1 MKFEIADEDVKV
13 LEGKFVQLPFDRF
26 AELIDYVEDVE
37 ARLLAA
43 EINLR
48 EADRVGH
55 EMEVVVSE
63 NAPENGRENPSEAD
77 LRDVNRVLQ
86 RLEPAQLKKA
96 VEAQG
101 ISVRKLAMM
110 TGIPYATLYRYL
122 RAPSCPMK
130 AATNIFLTLNKMLKK
145 PLGAVPAG
153 LQRSQTLKSR

>member
-26 AELIDYVEDVE
+26 TELIDYVEDVE

-55 EMEVVVSE
+55 EMEAVV
-63 NAPENGRENPSEAD
+63 NAPENGRENPSGAD
-77 LRDVNRVLQ
+77 AGDVKRVLQ

-96 VEAQG
+96 MEKQE

-122 RAPSCPMK
+122 RAPSCPMS
-130 AATNIFLTLNKMLKK
+130 AAANIFLTLDKMLQK
-145 PLGAVPAG
+145 PLGTASAG
-153 LQRSQTLKSR
+153 LRQSQTLKSR